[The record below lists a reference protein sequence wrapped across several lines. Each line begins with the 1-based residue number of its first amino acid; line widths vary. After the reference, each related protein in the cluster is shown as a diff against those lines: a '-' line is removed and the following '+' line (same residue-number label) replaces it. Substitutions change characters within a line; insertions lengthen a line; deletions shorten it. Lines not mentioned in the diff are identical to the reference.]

1 MAFQELLNQVGSL
14 GRFQI
19 LQMTFLLICSSLIY
33 SHFLVENFTAAIPS
47 HRCWVPILDNDTVS
61 DNDSGILSHDAH
73 LRISIP
79 LDSNLRPEKCRRF
92 IRLQWHLLHLNG
104 SFSNVTVPDTEP
116 CMEGWVYDR
125 STFISTTVTEW
136 DLVCASQ
143 SMNSVAKFAFVIG
156 GLIGHILGGYLSDRF
171 GRKLIFT
178 CALLQAA
185 VSETCAALAPTF
197 LIYCLLRFV
206 AGISQSA
213 IVTNTGLL
221 MIEWT
226 SPKFQSVVMAAL
238 LCSGSVGQLLLAG
251 LAFAIGNWRNV
262 QLALSTPI
270 FFLLIPTRWLSE
282 SARWLIMTNKPQKG
296 LEELRK
302 AAHMNGMRS
311 SGDRLTMEVV
321 RTTMKNELEAAR
333 TKLSP
338 RDLYRMPNLRKR
350 ICLMSLV
357 RFVMWLSI
365 TGLMVHLQH
374 LSNNIFLLQCLFGIV
389 SIPANVAGNCLLNYM
404 DRRIGQLLL
413 MFLYGFSI
421 LATLFIPQ

>member
-156 GLIGHILGGYLSDRF
+156 GLIGHILGGYLSDR
-171 GRKLIFT
+171 
-178 CALLQAA
+178 
-185 VSETCAALAPTF
+185 
-197 LIYCLLRFV
+197 
-206 AGISQSA
+206 
-213 IVTNTGLL
+213 
-221 MIEWT
+221 
-226 SPKFQSVVMAAL
+226 
-238 LCSGSVGQLLLAG
+238 
-251 LAFAIGNWRNV
+251 
-262 QLALSTPI
+262 
-270 FFLLIPTRWLSE
+270 WLSE

-421 LATLFIPQ
+421 LATLFIPQEMQTLRIISATLGGAFCSAASTVNFVHANELYPTMIRATALGIISVAGSIGAALAPLFMILTTYSASLPWIIYGVLPILGGLLVLLLPETRNQSLPDSIEDVENE